1 MCAYKV
7 LNKKMAKKNL
17 EYTVIKSP
25 EQYNQYCNLLEK
37 LLEGPQ
43 NQLVEDKAD
52 LLTLLIEKWDEEHTT
67 FKKSNP
73 VELLQFIMQEHK
85 MNATALA
92 DILGV
97 SKGLISDIL
106 NYKKG
111 FSKEIIR
118 KLAERF
124 KVRQEAFNREY
135 QLKTTSVKRPA
146 RSHRMRK
153 PAKQVSSS
161 ARS

>member
-1 MCAYKV
+1 MKA
-7 LNKKMAKKNL
+7 L
-17 EYTVIKSP
+17 EFKVIKTDK
-25 EQYNQYCNLLEK
+25 QYFDYCRILEE
-37 LLEGPQ
+37 LAFGPQ
-43 NQLVEDKAD
+43 SNAVEDKME
-52 LLTLLIEKWDEEHTT
+52 LLTFLIEKWDEEHTT

-92 DILGV
+92 NILGV
-97 SKGLISDIL
+97 SKGLVSDIL

-153 PAKQVSSS
+153 PAKQVASS